1 MELWLI
7 VPVKPFHQ
15 GKSRL
20 AAALSA
26 RDRAQLSRQLLE
38 HVLQVASRVEE
49 LAGVVVISRDAQ
61 ALAQARKFAQA
72 QVLHEDRAI
81 REEWGHAQ
89 DRPGEPGLNQA
100 LTQAQAFAQAQGADA
115 VLVLPADLPLL
126 GPEDVRLLYRRGLEG
141 PDRVVMAPS
150 DDGGTN
156 ALLLRPPGAI
166 PFRFGPDS
174 CWRHWQLAQDRGLSV
189 EVVSTSGLTLDL
201 DAPRDLLRLKLDQA
215 GAAPDPPLPFLQA
228 NASGP
233 QALR

>member
-1 MELWLI
+1 MSAAPSMALWLI

-20 AAALSA
+20 AKALSA

-38 HVLQVASRVEE
+38 HVLRVAGQVPE
-49 LAGVVVISRDAQ
+49 LAGVVVISRDPQ
-61 ALAQARKFAQA
+61 ALAQPGDARIH
-72 QVLHEDRAI
+72 LL
-81 REEWGHAQ
+81 REGEVHTQGG
-89 DRPGEPGLNQA
+89 PGEPSLNQA

-126 GPEDVRLLYRRGLEG
+126 TPADVRLLYRRGLEG

-174 CWRHWQLAQDRGLSV
+174 CWRHWQLAQDRGLAV
-189 EVVSTSGLTLDL
+189 EVVSTPGLTLDL
-201 DAPRDLLRLKLDQA
+201 DAPRDLLRLELGQA
-215 GAAPDPPLPFLQA
+215 GASLDTPLPLPFLQTR
-228 NASGP
+228 AS
-233 QALR
+233 